1 MYSSRKNSNDEY
13 WLLDV
18 SNWSSINNAIQQLQH
33 LKLDLDDDLYLYFST
48 ENALNVI
55 DKNLFSIWEYY
66 EIHYSRP
73 RKVFPYG
80 NWSEE
85 VFV

>member
-1 MYSSRKNSNDEY
+1 MYSRKNSNDEY

-18 SNWSSINNAIQQLQH
+18 SNWSSVNNAIKRLQN

-55 DKNLFSIWEYY
+55 DKKQFMIWEYY

-73 RKVFPYG
+73 RKILQYG
-80 NWSEE
+80 NWSEQ